1 MATFNG
7 RKYTNA
13 KQWRSEKMTEDIMP
27 LKLILIRLHH
37 ILQYAYLEVKTNGLV
52 FAEIKLFQENT
63 KKKNCCNSALTHF
76 KHFQQF
82 LQNNRVSCVMFF
94 LLNMIGIYVFVS
106 NTRQNG

>member
-1 MATFNG
+1 LATFNG

-63 KKKNCCNSALTHF
+63 KKKNCCNSAL
-76 KHFQQF
+76 
-82 LQNNRVSCVMFF
+82 
-94 LLNMIGIYVFVS
+94 
-106 NTRQNG
+106 NTL